1 MKDFQCRE
9 CGSERIRA
17 VPMNV
22 DDRLIIHTLS
32 RSRIGGAVPLLGLG
46 MFFFKMKCMDCGY
59 IQVEEH
65 RLSDVFDIVTFDD
78 NL

>member
-1 MKDFQCRE
+1 MKDFQCRK

-22 DDRLIIHTLS
+22 DDRLLIHTLT
-32 RSRIGGAVPLLGLG
+32 RSRIVPLLGLG
-46 MFFFKMKCMDCGY
+46 MFCFKMKCMDCGY

-65 RLSDVFDIVTFDD
+65 SLHDVFDIVTFDD

>member
-1 MKDFQCRE
+1 
-9 CGSERIRA
+9 
-17 VPMNV
+17 MNV
-22 DDRLIIHTLS
+22 DDWMTISLLKTL
-32 RSRIGGAVPLLGLG
+32 IGGSIINP
-46 MFFFKMKCMDCGY
+46 MFCFKMKCMDCGY

>member
-9 CGSERIRA
+9 CGSERISA

-22 DDRLIIHTLS
+22 DDWMTISLLKTL
-32 RSRIGGAVPLLGLG
+32 IGGSIINP
-46 MFFFKMKCMDCGY
+46 MFCFKMKCMDCGY
-59 IQVEEH
+59 IRIEKH
-65 RLSDVFDIVTFDD
+65 SLHDVFDIVTFDD

>member
-1 MKDFQCRE
+1 MKDLMCEQ
-9 CGSERIRA
+9 CGSGNIKA

-22 DDRLIIHTLS
+22 DDRLIIHTLTCF
-32 RSRIGGAVPLLGLG
+32 RIGGAVPLLGLG

-59 IQVEEH
+59 IQVEKH
-65 RLSDVFDIVTFDD
+65 SLHDVFDIVTFDD